1 MILETY
7 LNENRLLEVNQI
19 EFDKMIN
26 ENTYYLTEGFTD
38 TIKSIG
44 NKIWEGIKKL
54 FQKIIDGLKWIKS
67 KTIDKVINFF
77 KSRKS
82 LKKNRKKS
90 IDNIVKE
97 KKSEAF
103 NKAFDEKIEE
113 YLDDGES
120 ESIKKIFDDVY
131 GDDKEK
137 EKIKKA
143 IEHLHNRNNDRTSK
157 IVKDIV
163 NDIDNDLL
171 QVRYLDI
178 ELFRNE
184 IQNFLYM
191 NIYENLYMLSS
202 YPDVILLHTNIVNI
216 DNNIEEKLEKFVSK
230 CISEINELKQKCFI
244 SWFMIDKSD
253 LNKDIDNKEELRE
266 YYLKRINSAIKDSVK
281 TRYVNIN
288 AIKEY
293 KDDVETEIDK
303 YINNYISDL
312 SKEKNRIDIIIKQLN
327 DTQKRI
333 KKEIINGLHDTD
345 NKNNLSEKQLNTI
358 EQGFM
363 KIFTELLKTVNELLI
378 EIDFKIKTDSSI
390 LAKYSEIEIIED
402 KDIDE

>member
-26 ENTYYLTEGFTD
+26 ENTYYLTEGFAD
-38 TIKSIG
+38 TVKSIG

-82 LKKNRKKS
+82 LKKDKKKS
-90 IDNIVKE
+90 IDKIIKE

-103 NKAFDEKIEE
+103 DKAFDEKIKEE
-113 YLDDGES
+113 LDDGER
-120 ESIKKIFDDVY
+120 ERIKKIFDDVF

-137 EKIKKA
+137 EKNKKA
-143 IEHLHNRNNDRTSK
+143 IEHLHNRYNDRTSK

-266 YYLKRINSAIKDSVK
+266 YYLKRINSAIKNSVK
-281 TRYVNIN
+281 TIYVNIN
-288 AIKEY
+288 AIKKFKEN
-293 KDDVETEIDK
+293 VETEIDK

-345 NKNNLSEKQLNTI
+345 SKNNLSEKQLNTI

-402 KDIDE
+402 KDIDK

>member
-26 ENTYYLTEGFTD
+26 ENTYYLTEGFAD
-38 TIKSIG
+38 TVKSIG

-82 LKKNRKKS
+82 LKKDKKKS
-90 IDNIVKE
+90 IDKIIKE

-103 NKAFDEKIEE
+103 DKAFDEKIKEE
-113 YLDDGES
+113 LDDGER
-120 ESIKKIFDDVY
+120 ERIKKIFDDVF

-137 EKIKKA
+137 EKNKKA
-143 IEHLHNRNNDRTSK
+143 IEHLHNRYNDRTSK

-266 YYLKRINSAIKDSVK
+266 YYIKRINSAIKDSVK

-333 KKEIINGLHDTD
+333 KKEIINRLHDTD

-402 KDIDE
+402 KDIDK

>member
-82 LKKNRKKS
+82 LKKDKKKS

-103 NKAFDEKIEE
+103 NKAFDEKIKEE
-113 YLDDGES
+113 LDDGER
-120 ESIKKIFDDVY
+120 ERIKKIFDDVF

-137 EKIKKA
+137 EKNKKA
-143 IEHLHNRNNDRTSK
+143 IEHLHNRYNDRTSK

-163 NDIDNDLL
+163 NDIDNNLL

-191 NIYENLYMLSS
+191 NIYDNLYMLSS
-202 YPDVILLHTNIVNI
+202 YPDVILLHTDIVNI
-216 DNNIEEKLEKFVSK
+216 DNDIEEELEKFVSK
-230 CISEINELKQKCFI
+230 CISEINEIKQKCFN

-266 YYLKRINSAIKDSVK
+266 YYIKRINSAIKDSVK
-281 TRYVNIN
+281 TGYVNIN
-288 AIKEY
+288 AIKKY
-293 KDDVETEIDK
+293 KDNVETEIDK

-312 SKEKNRIDIIIKQLN
+312 SEEKNRIDIIIKQLN

-345 NKNNLSEKQLNTI
+345 SKNNLSEKQLNTI

-402 KDIDE
+402 KDIDK